1 MKTRRRRGHLREL
14 AGHGSLCRSG
24 YGSGKTG
31 VAGGDKPSWPSRK
44 TAQRIRALRRQKKE
58 ESQISRRGKAMEI
71 WEGL

>member
-1 MKTRRRRGHLREL
+1 MAAS
-14 AGHGSLCRSG
+14 AGVGMALGRQ
-24 YGSGKTG
+24 G